1 MSHHIM
7 GSRGIKSLKPIRH
20 VSDLFP
26 STKSYKAFQALA
38 EEMKTRG
45 NRMTTNAVSEMSKRM
60 HKEKIYNRANF
71 YWYVLEPLVEL
82 GFFERRPFWNDSLK
96 KTQYSYVV
104 VKYDLPRYPISSGY
118 MRDAYFLCREW
129 NEYFFDGSDFQSHVN
144 ENNWNKSNP
153 EVTKNISVL
162 VSEDVE
168 STRPKTA
175 QILQRSRPIKN

>member
-1 MSHHIM
+1 M
-7 GSRGIKSLKPIRH
+7 GSRGIKNLKPIRH

-26 STKSYKAFQALA
+26 SPKSYRAFQELA
-38 EEMKTRG
+38 SEMKSRG
-45 NRMTTNAVSEMSKRM
+45 NRMSTNAVSELSKRM

-82 GFFERRPFWNDSLK
+82 GFFERRPFWNESLK

-129 NEYFFDGSDFQSHVN
+129 NEYFFESATNYADMYR
-144 ENNWNKSNP
+144 NNWKEPSKEFVENLGFSSS
-153 EVTKNISVL
+153 KNG
-162 VSEDVE
+162 E
-168 STRPKTA
+168 TGAQTTG
-175 QILQRSRPIKN
+175 QILERSRPIRGTVGT